1 MANNF
6 TYIMPQIL
14 AKGLLTLRE
23 QAIFARLVNVDYGNE
38 AAQKGQTI
46 DVPVAPSYSATD
58 VTPSPVH
65 ASVADSAPG
74 LVQITLNNWKHVPF
88 YLTDKELVEIDE
100 NRHFMPMAASG
111 AIRALANSID
121 QSISAQYTGVYGY
134 VGTAGTSP
142 FGSSILDATNV
153 RRVLN
158 EQLAPLDGRMLV
170 LDPSAEANALALPQ
184 LSDFDT
190 TSDSGPRIEG
200 EMGRKL
206 GFRFFMSQ
214 QLPLHT
220 AGTAATIVTQAST
233 AAGAASVP
241 LSASTTGTLV
251 VGDIISFAGDS
262 QTYVVGET
270 VTVSTAIAT
279 AIDPVLQANVPAGTA
294 VTKRASHTVNLGFTR
309 EAFAFANRPLRSDM
323 ELGNRITA
331 ATDPMSGISLR
342 LEVSRQYKMVQW
354 DFDVL
359 WGTKLIWPEFAVR
372 LAG

>member
-14 AKGLLTLRE
+14 AKGLLNLRE
-23 QAIFARLVNVDYGNE
+23 QAIFARLVNVDYSNE

-46 DVPVAPSYSATD
+46 NIPLSPTYSATD

-111 AIRALANSID
+111 AIRALANAID

-134 VGTAGTSP
+134 VGTAGTTP
-142 FGSSILDATNV
+142 FASNITDATGI

-170 LDPSAEANALALPQ
+170 IDPAAEANALGLAQ
-184 LSDFDT
+184 LSDWDK
-190 TSDSGPRIEG
+190 TSDSGPRIQG
-200 EMGRKL
+200 EMGTKL
-206 GFRFFMSQ
+206 GFSWFLSQ
-214 QLPLHT
+214 QLPTHT
-220 AGTAATIVTQAST
+220 TGTAATIVTQAST
-233 AAGAASVP
+233 AAGNTSIP
-241 LSASTTGTLV
+241 LSASTSGTLV
-251 VGDIISFAGDS
+251 IGDIITFAGDT
-262 QTYVVGET
+262 QTYVVGAT
-270 VTVSTAIAT
+270 VSVSTATAT
-279 AIDPVLQANVPAGTA
+279 TIDPPLQANVPAGTA
-294 VTKRASHTVNLGFTR
+294 VTKKASHTVNLAFTK

-323 ELGNRITA
+323 ELGNRITS
-331 ATDPMSGISLR
+331 ATDPVSGISLR

-359 WGTKLIWPEFAVR
+359 WGTKLVRPEFAVR